1 MTGSHADVDIADAV
15 SQASMKKDANPEA
28 SAIDD
33 KTNDG
38 ERERK
43 EKTSSM
49 KGESERKRQNGSN
62 RQQREAGIRTAS
74 QRTAQTGQ

>member
-1 MTGSHADVDIADAV
+1 
-15 SQASMKKDANPEA
+15 MKKDANPDA
-28 SAIDD
+28 SAVDER
-33 KTNDG
+33 TNDD

-62 RQQREAGIRTAS
+62 RQQREAGTRAAS
-74 QRTAQTGQ
+74 QRTA